1 MVEQRECVSE
11 PLTKGNEE
19 SLESE
24 EIMVVNDTD
33 DIWTKIG
40 QFGKFQWIFF
50 FVISMQS
57 ISFATHNL
65 ASVYLAADQKY
76 HCVFPYNGQ
85 NLTDDQQC
93 SLFNNLTS
101 TTEEC
106 RAWNYDTDFRETSI
120 TSQWNIVCSQ
130 KWLRSVIQA
139 VYFGGLVTGS
149 FFMGD
154 MADRYGRV
162 PIIFGSSILLFITSV
177 GICFCPEYVS
187 FCVSRFLNGIAVAG
201 IHNIAYVWL
210 LEIVGTD
217 YRAMAAVGSELFW
230 SLGFLLLAAT
240 GYWLRDWMSLQLAI
254 GVPTIG
260 FILYKWILPESP
272 RWLMT
277 QGKFDEAEAVF
288 RKAAKMNGKTLPMK
302 LHFKK
307 NVGEKTSYS
316 IIDLVRTPNIRKRT
330 IVLWYCWFV
339 VCLVF
344 YGLSLNASNLAG
356 DPYLNFASMGMV
368 EIPAF
373 VFCILTF
380 WRIGRR
386 TTLCFSF
393 GITGV
398 VLLLRLVIPLIPG
411 EDSVLLGLDTAC
423 AMIGKMSAS
432 AAFVTMYVYST
443 EVYPTV
449 IRSLGLGG
457 TSMMARLG
465 GMIAPFLAQV
475 MESNPLIPQI
485 IFGISCLLSAV
496 LLLLLPETKGRPLPE
511 SIEDGEKFGETNEQN
526 HSIVRC

>member
-1 MVEQRECVSE
+1 MAEQR
-11 PLTKGNEE
+11 KEE
-19 SLESE
+19 EVAKE
-24 EIMVVNDTD
+24 EVLVVTDTD
-33 DIWTKIG
+33 DIWNRIG

-50 FVISMQS
+50 FLASMQS

-76 HCVFPYNGQ
+76 HCVHPYNGQ
-85 NLTDDQQC
+85 NLTEDAQC
-93 SLFNNLTS
+93 TLYHNATGI
-101 TTEEC
+101 TEHCESW
-106 RAWNYDTDFRETSI
+106 AFDTDFRESSI
-120 TSQWNIVCSQ
+120 TSEWNIVCSR

-162 PIIFGSSILLFITSV
+162 PLIFGSSILLFVTSV
-177 GICFCPEYVS
+177 GTCFCPEYIS
-187 FCVSRFLNGIAVAG
+187 FCVSRFLNGISVAG

-210 LEIVGTD
+210 LEVVGTD

-240 GYWLRDWMSLQLAI
+240 GYYIRDWMRLQLAI

-260 FILYKWILPESP
+260 FIVYKWILPESP
-272 RWLMT
+272 RWLIS
-277 QGKFDEAEAVF
+277 QARFDEAEAVF
-288 RKAAKMNGKTLPMK
+288 RTASKMNGVELPAK
-302 LHFKK
+302 LQFKK
-307 NVGEKTSYS
+307 LVGEKTSYS
-316 IIDLVRTPNIRKRT
+316 IVDLVRTPRIRKRT
-330 IVLWYCWFV
+330 FVLWYCWFV

-344 YGLSLNASNLAG
+344 YGLSLGASNLAG
-356 DPYLNFASMGMV
+356 DPYLNFATMGLV
-368 EIPAF
+368 EVPAF
-373 VFCILTF
+373 IFIILTF

-386 TTLCFSF
+386 TILCASF

-398 VLLLRLVIPLIPG
+398 VLLLRLVIPLLHG
-411 EDSVLLGLDTAC
+411 EASTLRSLDTAC

-457 TSMMARLG
+457 TSMMARIG
-465 GMIAPFLAQV
+465 GVVAPFLAQV
-475 MESNPLIPQI
+475 MGSNPMIPQI
-485 IFGISCLLSAV
+485 IFGLSCLLSAA
-496 LLLLLPETKGRPLPE
+496 LLLLLPETKGRSLPE
-511 SIEDGEKFGETNEQN
+511 TIEDGENFGKTKEQ
-526 HSIVRC
+526 IDTAV